1 MSLVDVL
8 LPQFGMGMTDGEVAK
23 WHKAIGDT
31 VTEGELLAE
40 IEGAKATNEMQAP
53 CSGKLV
59 EILGPEGEQVE
70 VRTVIARIET

>member
-1 MSLVDVL
+1 MSVVDVL

-23 WHKAIGDT
+23 WHKAVGDT

-40 IEGAKATNEMQAP
+40 IEGAKATNEMAVP

-59 EILGPEGEQVE
+59 EILVPEGEQVE